1 MTTTS
6 RPVSLKFLHFCSLH
20 RGGLEDELWVRVSVS
35 VWRVGGASGVHVCK
49 DMPAF
54 SKQELCVDERGI
66 RNGMDYDLGFS
77 FVLLYVVGT
86 ISVAFFVILWKPE

>member
-20 RGGLEDELWVRVSVS
+20 RGGLEDELWVRVFVS
-35 VWRVGGASGVHVCK
+35 VWRVGGDRCSCMQGHAGLFK
-49 DMPAF
+49 TRA
-54 SKQELCVDERGI
+54 CVDERGI
-66 RNGMDYDLGFS
+66 RNGMGYDLGFS

-86 ISVAFFVILWKPE
+86 ISVALFVILWKPE